1 MCPLQL
7 LFTSRR
13 PLHLCLAQVCA
24 WLQDAGAAKF
34 LQEVVEPH
42 LSTAGIKAV
51 LHIVRVPGSSAT
63 LIGEAICKQAA
74 KHDAVFTI
82 LTKSSKNA
90 ITKLFVGSVTRY
102 CVEHNDS
109 AVVVL

>member
-7 LFTSRR
+7 LFTLGR

-24 WLQDAGAAKF
+24 WLQETEAAKF
-34 LQEVVEPH
+34 LQEVVEPL
-42 LSTAGIKAV
+42 LSKAGVKAV
-51 LHIVRVPGSSAT
+51 LHIVRVPGSSAA

-74 KHDAVFTI
+74 KHNAVFTV

-109 AVVVL
+109 PVVVL